1 MDPDKIERH
10 QAFFSR
16 QPTDRPLIG
25 SWLFGF
31 FIHQQYPSV
40 ATAIDPGPIQP
51 DDIPVDLFLKDVDA
65 LWEAYTELDD
75 DYPFSMGAFY
85 GVPWMEAIMGCS
97 IHFSGTTMWADP
109 CVRDW
114 DTYDWKR
121 PTLENNAWAQK
132 LLEFLEALVKH
143 SDGRFACGPTLM
155 RGPVDMCAAMRGA
168 SNLGLDVYDCPENVR
183 RLAKICADVWI
194 EVGKA
199 QLELVPESG
208 NGYIVGCA
216 GLRCWMPDKGIW
228 LQDDAVS
235 VLSPRLYE
243 HIFLPQ
249 VQHIGEAFSMVAFHL
264 HGNYLWPV
272 DLLLTVNEIDVLELN
287 YDVGVCELEKVTAA
301 WKKIQEKKPLIA
313 YADVTLEEFDRIMDE
328 LSPVGLSLQTL
339 SPTMEAGAAK
349 RDLVYSR
356 ASARSLMS
364 IFEQISESVIA
375 GDVDQTESTVKR
387 ALEVG
392 HGPEEVLIHGL
403 IRSMDEVGRRFENL
417 ECFVPEMLIAARA
430 MKSGMAILRPLLKAA
445 DVEPVGR
452 VVIGTVKGDLHDIG
466 KNLVAVMLEGTG
478 FEVIDLGVDVPE
490 ERFVEAVKEHK
501 PDFVG
506 FSVLLT
512 TTMPG
517 AETAIEALIRA
528 GVRDDVKIMVG
539 GAPVTEEWVER
550 IGGDLYA
557 PDAGTAA
564 RKAKAAMEG

>member
-1 MDPDKIERH
+1 MLLSMDPDKIKRH
-10 QAFFSR
+10 QAFLSR

-40 ATAIDPGPIQP
+40 ATAMEPGPIQP

-65 LWEAYTELDD
+65 LWEAYTKLDD

-109 CVRDW
+109 CIRDW
-114 DTYDWKR
+114 DAYDWKR
-121 PTLENNAWAQK
+121 PLLENNAWAQK

-155 RGPVDMCAAMRGA
+155 RGPADMCAAMRGA
-168 SNLGLDVYDCPENVR
+168 SNLGLDLYDCPENVR
-183 RLAKICADVWI
+183 QLAKICADVWI

-199 QLELVPESG
+199 QLELVPESQ

-243 HIFLPQ
+243 DIFLPQ
-249 VQHIGEAFSMVAFHL
+249 VQHIGEAFPMVAFHL

-287 YDVGVCELEKVTAA
+287 YDVGVCELEKVIAA
-301 WKKIQEKKPLIA
+301 WKNIQEKKPLIA
-313 YADVTLEEFDRIMDE
+313 YADATLEEFDHIMDE

-339 SPTMEAGAAK
+339 SPTMEAGVAK

-356 ASARSLMS
+356 ASA
-364 IFEQISESVIA
+364 
-375 GDVDQTESTVKR
+375 
-387 ALEVG
+387 
-392 HGPEEVLIHGL
+392 
-403 IRSMDEVGRRFENL
+403 
-417 ECFVPEMLIAARA
+417 
-430 MKSGMAILRPLLKAA
+430 
-445 DVEPVGR
+445 
-452 VVIGTVKGDLHDIG
+452 
-466 KNLVAVMLEGTG
+466 
-478 FEVIDLGVDVPE
+478 
-490 ERFVEAVKEHK
+490 
-501 PDFVG
+501 
-506 FSVLLT
+506 
-512 TTMPG
+512 
-517 AETAIEALIRA
+517 
-528 GVRDDVKIMVG
+528 
-539 GAPVTEEWVER
+539 
-550 IGGDLYA
+550 
-557 PDAGTAA
+557 
-564 RKAKAAMEG
+564 